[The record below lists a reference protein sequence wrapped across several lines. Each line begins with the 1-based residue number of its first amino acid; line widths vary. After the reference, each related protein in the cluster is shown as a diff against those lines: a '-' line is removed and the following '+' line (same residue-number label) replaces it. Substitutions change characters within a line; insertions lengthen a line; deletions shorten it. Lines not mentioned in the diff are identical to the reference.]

1 MADVPLLG
9 GQRIAAAQFE
19 WIINVGG
26 EVSAQYIGGDG
37 FAHADGLTVGASL
50 TANGFA
56 TAEMTLSRE
65 INNIDCA
72 ILATSVPRDDPDH
85 PGDFQHVQ
93 VQARPAGLHG
103 ESTPHILITAF
114 FPNNYPKTNLT
125 QRIFVTVFR
134 LNRG

>member
-19 WIINVGG
+19 WIIDGDGNVTG
-26 EVSAQYIGGDG
+26 QYIGSDG
-37 FAHADGLTVGASL
+37 FARDAGLTVGAGL
-50 TANGFA
+50 TGNGYA

-65 INNIDCA
+65 INNIDCV
-72 ILATSVPRDDPDH
+72 ILATSVQRESG
-85 PGDFQHVQ
+85 GDFQHVQ
-93 VQARPAGLHG
+93 VQARPGGVHG
-103 ESTPHILITAF
+103 ESTPHVEITAF
-114 FPNNYPKTNLT
+114 FPPSFATTNLT